1 MNKVLLFLLV
11 TLTAI
16 GASASEITWSYKSP
30 AFHYGNGYSSHVL
43 SAEQL
48 QHNRK
53 EELADAKRSET
64 ARIARELENTTLNK
78 FIKNVESRIYA
89 TLSKQMVDA
98 IPKYVFPPSFDF
110 VKYPHKVTPISM
122 YIFEF
127 EHELNQQ
134 DLVDIWQNLPPRIG
148 RAFDED
154 SPLRENEVVQT
165 KEISHILQ
173 TDELCSC
180 WEDTMQFMVFKVKQ
194 RANTNYWKK
203 NRESA

>member
-1 MNKVLLFLLV
+1 LLRNHISTYARGGVLWSYIGVKIFTLYAKYIGEKTLDKVLLFLLV

-78 FIKNVESRIYA
+78 FVKNVESRIYA

-98 IPKYVFPPSFDF
+98 MFATCSSGCATTGTAAIEGSTITWVKDSTTGEITLTIIGDDGTTTISIPGAG
-110 VKYPHKVTPISM
+110 
-122 YIFEF
+122 EF
-127 EHELNQQ
+127 Y
-134 DLVDIWQNLPPRIG
+134 
-148 RAFDED
+148 F
-154 SPLRENEVVQT
+154 
-165 KEISHILQ
+165 
-173 TDELCSC
+173 
-180 WEDTMQFMVFKVKQ
+180 
-194 RANTNYWKK
+194 
-203 NRESA
+203 